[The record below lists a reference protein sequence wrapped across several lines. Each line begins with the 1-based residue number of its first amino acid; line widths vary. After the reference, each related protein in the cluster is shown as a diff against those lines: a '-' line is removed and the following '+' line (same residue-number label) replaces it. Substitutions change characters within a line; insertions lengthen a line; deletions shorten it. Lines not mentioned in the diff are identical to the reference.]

1 MAAPTGGTSKEKSGR
16 TNPECIKLCF
26 TMYGDMLYRLQRKII
41 SKMYLIENKE
51 VTSLC
56 KLNR

>member
-26 TMYGDMLYRLQRKII
+26 TTYGAYLYNLRRYAL
-41 SKMYLIENKE
+41 
-51 VTSLC
+51 
-56 KLNR
+56 